1 MLMLATSL
9 GPTDRH
15 GLYEIAHQAGP
26 TSLDQIAFTSAC
38 G

>member
-15 GLYEIAHQAGP
+15 GLYKIAHQAGP
-26 TSLDQIAFTSAC
+26 MSLDHIAFTSAC